1 MFLLV
6 GGDSEI
12 GAATH
17 RHLKSQGQAC
27 AATTRRREASSPER
41 PLLDL
46 AAPLDDWQPPAGTRA
61 ACIFAAVARLAD
73 CAADPAACAHINVTQ
88 TLALVDRLL
97 ACGIYVLFLSTNQ
110 VFDGETPHVAA
121 DAPPSPVSE
130 YGRQKA
136 RTEAALR
143 RHTEHGAPAAILR
156 LAKVVSPGMALIG
169 GWVQALSHRQPIRA
183 FHDMMLAP
191 TPADLVVRAIATLMH
206 ERPPG
211 IFQLT
216 GPRDVS
222 YAEVGARVAQRL
234 DADPHLVMRVSAASA
249 GMPPGATPRH
259 TTLDSSTL
267 KQRHGIAVPDAWEV
281 LDPMIDATPKQS
293 RS

>member
-17 RHLKSQGQAC
+17 AHLRARGIPS
-27 AATTRRREASSPER
+27 AATTRRAERASPER

-46 AAPLDDWQPPAGTRA
+46 ANLPEDWQPPAGTRA
-61 ACIFAAVARLAD
+61 ACIFVAKARLAD
-73 CAADPAACAHINVTQ
+73 CAADPTGSSHINVTQ
-88 TLALVDRLL
+88 TLKLIEYLL
-97 ACGIYVLFLSTNQ
+97 ARDVYVLFLSTNQ
-110 VFDGETPHVAA
+110 VFDGETAGVGA
-121 DAPPSPVSE
+121 DTPPSPVSE

-143 RHTEHGAPAAILR
+143 AHIASGAPAAILR
-156 LAKVVSPGMALIG
+156 LAKVVSPDMALIK
-169 GWVQALSHRQPIRA
+169 GWAGSLSRGEPIRA

-191 TPADLVVRAIATLMH
+191 TPTDLTVSAIVKLLGERAS
-206 ERPPG
+206 G

-216 GPRDVS
+216 GPQDVS
-222 YAEVGARVAQRL
+222 YAQVGARVARRL
-234 DADPHLVMRVSAASA
+234 GAPPALVIEVSAASA

-259 TTLDSSTL
+259 TTLDSSLLRERYGLT
-267 KQRHGIAVPDAWEV
+267 VPGPWEV
-281 LDPMIDATPKQS
+281 LDPLIEAA
-293 RS
+293 RA